1 MMLHF
6 TDRAELEAR
15 EKVEAI
21 QDNLLEAMLY
31 VLKCKYEDRH
41 MSKFAQLVDVLT
53 SLRNVTELYLKLTNT
68 LITKISDMP
77 PLLTEILSLSW
88 YCAMCRFVS
97 ICLCIV
103 FSLVWSGCLQAELE
117 VYLVWKTQKDL
128 TDTVYL

>member
-77 PLLTEILSLSW
+77 PLLTEILSLS
-88 YCAMCRFVS
+88 
-97 ICLCIV
+97 
-103 FSLVWSGCLQAELE
+103 
-117 VYLVWKTQKDL
+117 
-128 TDTVYL
+128 